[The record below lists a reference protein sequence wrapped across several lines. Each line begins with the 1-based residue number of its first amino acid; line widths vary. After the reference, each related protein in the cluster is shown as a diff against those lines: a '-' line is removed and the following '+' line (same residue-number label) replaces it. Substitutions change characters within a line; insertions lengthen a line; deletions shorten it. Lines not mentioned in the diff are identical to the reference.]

1 MRTDHGGGTDAK
13 NTGWGRDRAKTTQI
27 CLKHKVLKKLF
38 IEISKAIKIFIFLS
52 EILKKERHSP
62 LLEELTNAPPP
73 VRGFLTNANHGN
85 GKMSNAQQMPGE
97 WMGALG
103 ID

>member
-73 VRGFLTNANHGN
+73 VRGFLTNANHREWQDDQCTT
-85 GKMSNAQQMPGE
+85 NARGVDGRT
-97 WMGALG
+97 WN
-103 ID
+103 